1 MLIPIKLLEY
11 MGFIGEESEESSE
24 TPSSKDL
31 LEEHLKESILEVST
45 EHIDTD
51 KATKGAQNIETLS
64 KAYEH
69 LEKAESERL
78 RIELQIAEAR
88 KRDLVNWDVV
98 IPKLAG
104 IGIAGAVTIFWLC
117 LEQNTPIPRHLVKLV
132 SDLTVPRSI

>member
-11 MGFIGEESEESSE
+11 MGFIGEEIDESDN

-31 LEEHLKESILEVST
+31 LEEHLKESILEASA

-51 KATKGAQNIETLS
+51 RATKSAQNIETLS
-64 KAYEH
+64 KAFEH
-69 LEKAESERL
+69 LEKAESEQL
-78 RIELQIAEAR
+78 RIKLQIAEAQ
-88 KRDLVNWDVV
+88 KRDWVDWSVV

-104 IGIAGAVTIFWLC
+104 IGIAGAVTVFWLC
-117 LEQNTPIPRHLVKLV
+117 LEQNTPIPMRLVKLV

>member
-11 MGFIGEESEESSE
+11 MGYIGEEIDESDIA
-24 TPSSKDL
+24 PSSKDL
-31 LEEHLKESILEVST
+31 LEEHLKESILEASA

-51 KATKGAQNIETLS
+51 RATKSAQNIETLS
-64 KAYEH
+64 KAFEH

-78 RIELQIAEAR
+78 RIKLQIAEAQ
-88 KRDLVNWDVV
+88 KRDWVNWDVV

-104 IGIAGAVTIFWLC
+104 IGIAGAVTVFWLC
-117 LEQNTPIPRHLVKLV
+117 LEQNTPVPMRLVKMV